1 MMQDTFFDSG
11 RKCVA
16 MVTAYYGKNWGKILR
31 RELLPQFFTNSHE
44 IWHRCLPWGVD
55 VQDTF
60 LESGR
65 KCVAMVTA
73 YYGKNWGKIWR
84 RELLPQFFTNSHEIW
99 HRCLPLGVD
108 VQDTFFD
115 SGKKCVAMV
124 TAYYGKNGGKILRRE
139 LLPQFFTNSHEIWHR
154 CLPWGVDVQD
164 TFFDSGRK
172 CVAMVTAYYTVKKY
186 CGAGVCDHTVS
197 DISSS
202 TWRKPAVVSL
212 LFSIRL
218 LARTPL
224 CIPLLQSVKRQ
235 FLRRN

>member
-1 MMQDTFFDSG
+1 
-11 RKCVA
+11 
-16 MVTAYYGKNWGKILR
+16 
-31 RELLPQFFTNSHE
+31 
-44 IWHRCLPWGVD
+44 
-55 VQDTF
+55 
-60 LESGR
+60 
-65 KCVAMVTA
+65 MVTA

-115 SGKKCVAMV
+115 SGRKCVAMV

-186 CGAGVCDHTVS
+186 CGAGVLITFS
-197 DISSS
+197 DISSCFCFLLVILSAPTLGQPS
-202 TWRKPAVVSL
+202 TTTTRQSARCATPTAPRTSRTRP
-212 LFSIRL
+212 RL
-218 LARTPL
+218 TRIQRTP
-224 CIPLLQSVKRQ
+224 SWESS
-235 FLRRN
+235 RRRSRTSRNNSRIVRYIHSI

>member
-1 MMQDTFFDSG
+1 MQDTFFESG

-60 LESGR
+60 FDSGR

-73 YYGKNWGKIWR
+73 YYGKNWGKILR

-115 SGKKCVAMV
+115 SG
-124 TAYYGKNGGKILRRE
+124 
-139 LLPQFFTNSHEIWHR
+139 
-154 CLPWGVDVQD
+154 
-164 TFFDSGRK
+164 RK

-186 CGAGVCDHTVS
+186 CGAGVLLVITFS
-197 DISSS
+197 DISSY
-202 TWRKPAVVSL
+202 P
-212 LFSIRL
+212 
-218 LARTPL
+218 
-224 CIPLLQSVKRQ
+224 
-235 FLRRN
+235 